1 MPMATAPS
9 SYDELLYGRS
19 MSLSMSEVHSGPE
32 CSICSEHYDDHDS
45 DLIPRNLSCGHSMC
59 SSEFSALET
68 CEILDISSVLCHHS
82 VYLSLTIITSTSTSS
97 FRRNENACHIHEY

>member
-1 MPMATAPS
+1 MATAPS

-59 SSEFSALET
+59 SSEFSALEA
-68 CEILDISSVLCHHS
+68 CDNNVA
-82 VYLSLTIITSTSTSS
+82 VY
-97 FRRNENACHIHEY
+97 

>member
-1 MPMATAPS
+1 MATAPAS

-59 SSEFSALET
+59 SSEFFALET
-68 CEILDISSVLCHHS
+68 CEILLNNVAVYYHCSV
-82 VYLSLTIITSTSTSS
+82 
-97 FRRNENACHIHEY
+97 